1 MGLLD
6 SMFGGGTS
14 LSLTLDR
21 PQGSPGGVLGGSV
34 VLIGGKKPM
43 KLTTLRVHLLYV
55 NVESQDEGFPKIDTR
70 VIGEQVV
77 AAGLDLVPG
86 GQYPFTFRL
95 SIPHDTYPSAHN
107 TSYRV
112 QAVADIP
119 GVKDPCDEQD
129 LRVVPAE
136 ANAHFAMP
144 IHEVIARFP
153 GLQSHDEEALC
164 KALTDLFLEC
174 YSNGGQ
180 YMEAEPMLSHY
191 MRNGTARVK
200 RTALQAWANLVD
212 NRVQPQHLQS
222 LYAIANSPGLDP
234 ETFDEVI
241 RSACKFA
248 EEGTLAMVQ
257 QLAQNPSPHVRKVTA
272 ESLRFH
278 AASRFPG
285 KRELLMQLIGDA
297 DASVR
302 AAAVMAM
309 ADFREDAQ
317 IMYGVANHMD
327 RDQDPNV
334 QAACIGT
341 LSLGHH
347 HGFGEL
353 VLSVYEKHANNPS
366 PKVREAVAE
375 NLHWQPEAAVQRVWG
390 IVQRL
395 CQDEL
400 PAVRRSMAFQFVN
413 MERFPQ
419 LLPLAQH
426 LAESD
431 PNEDVRAD
439 ALRGMAR
446 MAPPAQYLAYLSH
459 KLSQNPSK
467 ETVWSIISGLREHN
481 RDRNAQALLTRLG
494 QHPDQDIANAARD
507 AMS

>member
-6 SMFGGGTS
+6 SMFGGGTGLS
-14 LSLTLDR
+14 LSLDR
-21 PQGSPGGVLGGSV
+21 PQGSPGGVVGGN
-34 VLIGGKKPM
+34 VLLVGGKKPL

-55 NVESQDEGFPKIDTR
+55 CVESQDEGFPKIDTR
-70 VIGEQVV
+70 VIGEQVI
-77 AAGLDLVPG
+77 AAGIDLAPG
-86 GQYPFTFRL
+86 GQYPFSFRL
-95 SIPHDTYPSAHN
+95 TIPGDTYPSAHN

-112 QAVADIP
+112 QVVADIP
-119 GVKDPCDEQD
+119 GVKDPSAEQD
-129 LRVVPAE
+129 LKVVPAE
-136 ANAHFAMP
+136 ANAHFALPM
-144 IHEVIARFP
+144 HEVIARFP
-153 GLQSHDEEALC
+153 GLQAHDEETLCNALQQ
-164 KALTDLFLEC
+164 LFLEC

-180 YMEAEPMLSHY
+180 YMEAEPMLAHY
-191 MRNGTARVK
+191 MQHPSLRVK
-200 RTALQAWANLVD
+200 RSALQAWANLVD

-222 LYAIANSPGLDP
+222 LYAIANTPGLDP

-248 EEGTLAMVQ
+248 EEGALPMVQ
-257 QLAQNPSPHVRKVTA
+257 QLVTNPSPHVRKVTA

-309 ADFREDAQ
+309 ADFREDPQ
-317 IMYGVANHMD
+317 IMYGVANHLD

-347 HGFGEL
+347 HGFGDL
-353 VLSVYEKHANNPS
+353 VLSVYEKHASNPNA
-366 PKVREAVAE
+366 KVREAIAE
-375 NLHWQPEAAVQRVWG
+375 SLHWQPEAAVQRVWG
-390 IVQRL
+390 IAQRL

-400 PAVRRSMAFQFVN
+400 PAVRRSMAFQFIN

-426 LAESD
+426 LAEND

-439 ALRGMAR
+439 AIRGMSR
-446 MAPPAQYLAYLSH
+446 MAPPAQYLGYLQH

-467 ETVWSIISGLREHN
+467 DTLWSIISALRDHSKE
-481 RDRNAQALLTRLG
+481 RNAQALLTQIG
-494 QHPDQDIANAARD
+494 QHPDPDIASAARD